1 MLRPHLAS
9 ASSLCH
15 RPCQLKHWQG
25 YSKHCRPSSSNRL
38 VRQQTLRFLVSSSPT
53 LLLHQRPQQ
62 VQADGSHGTGRCWDR
77 LNHSR
82 RERLHPDRILEAGDG
97 AATSWPKLVAAE
109 HRIPSAAV
117 HHDGN
122 RTHQVAEEEA
132 STHDDRPGTV
142 AVGHKS
148 TTLVV
153 VPTRTHQVCPEAVT
167 AAHHGIHRIRT
178 VPAAVHRGCRDVVTT
193 QRGLR
198 NRTTPET
205 AVEGNEDVH
214 VPGRK
219 KRMASMTT
227 VVDHR
232 RHPCQVQDGGVVSWQ
247 Y

>member
-1 MLRPHLAS
+1 MLRRHLAS

-25 YSKHCRPSSSNRL
+25 YSKRCRPSSSCRL
-38 VRQQTLRFLVSSSPT
+38 FRQQTLRFLVSSPPP
-53 LLLHQRPQQ
+53 LLHHQRLQQ
-62 VQADGSHGTGRCWDR
+62 VQADGSHGTGRCWD
-77 LNHSR
+77 LLSHSR
-82 RERLHPDRILEAGDG
+82 RERLHPDRILEGGDDE
-97 AATSWPKLVAAE
+97 ATSWPNWVAAE

-153 VPTRTHQVCPEAVT
+153 VPTRTHQVCPEAAT
-167 AAHHGIHRIRT
+167 AVHHGIHRIRT
-178 VPAAVHRGCRDVVTT
+178 VPAAVHHGCTGVATT
-193 QRGLR
+193 QRDLR
-198 NRTTPET
+198 NRTTPEG
-205 AVEGNEDVH
+205 AVEGNDDVH
-214 VPGRK
+214 VPGPK
-219 KRMASMTT
+219 KRMALH
-227 VVDHR
+227 HR
-232 RHPCQVQDGGVVSWQ
+232 PHPYQVPDGGVVSWQ